1 MFTESDPGPY
11 SILETDETVRHYCS
25 WPHTPAAPPLLTTNS
40 TAPSSPG
47 HYGFYSVPSDLDNEW
62 EYIQRPDPEPLDS
75 CPRTFTGSLLPPNT
89 ELEIPC
95 HPPGV
100 GQHDPTAHL
109 ETVLLR
115 SHDRRVA
122 VRSES

>member
-1 MFTESDPGPY
+1 MFTESDPDPY
-11 SILETDETVRHYCS
+11 LIVETDETVRHFCS
-25 WPHTPAAPPLLTTNS
+25 WPHTPAAPPLLTTNLD
-40 TAPSSPG
+40 
-47 HYGFYSVPSDLDNEW
+47 HYSFCSVPGDLDSGW
-62 EYIQRPDPEPLDS
+62 EYIQRRDSEPLDS
-75 CPRTFTGSLLPPNT
+75 RRCTFMDRLPPNNT

-100 GQHDPTAHL
+100 EQHAPTRHL

-115 SHDRRVA
+115 SHSRRAA